1 MEQKERKI
9 TDEILVGEKPLF
21 AYVRSLEMVLRNG
34 KSATIKARG
43 RNIGRAVDLA
53 LSSQNKFLKALNL
66 KIESV
71 EISTENFNKE
81 GRDLSVS
88 AIKIVISK

>member
-1 MEQKERKI
+1 MEKRQI

-21 AYVRSLEMVLRNG
+21 RYIKSLEMVLVER

-43 RNIGRAVDLA
+43 KNMNKAIDLA
-53 LSSQNKFLKALNL
+53 LCSQNKFLKALNL
-66 KIESV
+66 KIECV
-71 EISTENFNKE
+71 EISTENFTKE